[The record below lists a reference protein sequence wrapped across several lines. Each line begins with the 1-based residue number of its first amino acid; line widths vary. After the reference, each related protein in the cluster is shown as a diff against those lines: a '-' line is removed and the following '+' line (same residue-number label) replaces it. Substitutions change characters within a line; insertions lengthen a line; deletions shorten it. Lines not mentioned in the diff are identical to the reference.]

1 MTEENLT
8 SDKISPQLIKR
19 EIENYL
25 GSTTVGKEQVTMLL
39 KQGAQENNLFMIK
52 ESTYEKL
59 ANILELNLD
68 EPKNLQEE
76 NLGRMLTSFKH
87 CSMDNFGDSEMMNS
101 LGVAANQVT
110 ELMKSRRTI
119 SERSNSIRTSSILED
134 GFMNNLHQKFASDLE
149 PRSFKDLKIEEDSK
163 ESTEDTSTE
172 IDYSSHKYL
181 ESKDSAC
188 HQTRT
193 NFLIVMGMIGLSI
206 LCFITFAFVTYEAK
220 KNVVI
225 HITGWPLVVARGCA
239 LAILVFSAFLL
250 IFVSYDLMTWIR
262 GWAHKC

>member
-8 SDKISPQLIKR
+8 SDQISPQLIKR

-25 GSTTVGKEQVTMLL
+25 GSTTVGKEQVKMLL

-59 ANILELNLD
+59 IDFLELNLD
-68 EPKNLQEE
+68 QPTNPEEE
-76 NLGRMLTSFKH
+76 NIGRMLTSFKYS
-87 CSMDNFGDSEMMNS
+87 SMDHFAGSGMLNS
-101 LGVAANQVT
+101 LGGPSHRVT

-119 SERSNSIRTSSILED
+119 GERSNSVMSSVKNED
-134 GFMNNLHQKFASDLE
+134 IITNNLHKKLSSDLE
-149 PRSFKDLKIEEDSK
+149 YKSLMSLKTADDLKEKAGGS
-163 ESTEDTSTE
+163 SAE

-193 NFLIVMGMIGLSI
+193 NFLIVMGMIVLSI
-206 LCFITFAFVTYEAK
+206 LCFIAFFVVTYIMK
-220 KNVVI
+220 KEILI
-225 HITGWPLVVARGCA
+225 HITGWPLAVARGCA
-239 LAILVFSAFLL
+239 LAILVFSAILL
-250 IFVSYDLMTWIR
+250 ILVSYDFMT
-262 GWAHKC
+262 